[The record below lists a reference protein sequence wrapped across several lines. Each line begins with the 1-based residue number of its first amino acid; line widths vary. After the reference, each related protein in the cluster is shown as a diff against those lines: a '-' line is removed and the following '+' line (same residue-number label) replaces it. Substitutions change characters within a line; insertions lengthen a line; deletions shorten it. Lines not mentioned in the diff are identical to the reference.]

1 MKSIRSTAAL
11 VAVLVVALGSVAS
24 LGACSDVADG
34 PGTSDGG
41 VRAEV
46 DAGATPVDAASTFRS
61 GAVLEIPVGES
72 GRTYVSLDPL
82 AVVPAPSSPA
92 SSQGWD
98 LAFEGYDVYTNGG
111 VSGSGSAK
119 SFGPL
124 DAIAYVGET
133 APPVPF
139 LSEDKAAGAFLDW
152 YKYAGAPSH
161 ALYSRFHVVGVRDGE
176 SLWKVQILGYY
187 GVRDG
192 APVSALYRL
201 RYQQLE
207 PSVMPVREVVDLD
220 GTAGGPSG
228 SPSAPAECLDLG
240 SAKRTL
246 LTPEAARKSSEW
258 HLCFRR
264 DNVTVNGE
272 VGGPRHVGAFDLS
285 GDDTENEAL
294 EDVEKRTPESESFR
308 FEAVTAASFAGK
320 VFRGDRVV
328 SGFGDAWVTRSLPEA
343 PATPAYATWVVV
355 PASGAPK
362 YVLGFSEFKGATSKS
377 PGTVVMHRKP
387 VGD

>member
-1 MKSIRSTAAL
+1 MKSIRSTAAVL
-11 VAVLVVALGSVAS
+11 AVMVALGSVTS
-24 LGACSDVADG
+24 FVACSDVADA
-34 PGTSDGG
+34 PATSDGG
-41 VRAEV
+41 GRAV
-46 DAGATPVDAASTFRS
+46 DDATVPVDAASTFRS

-72 GRTYVSLDPL
+72 GRTYVSLEPL

-92 SSQGWD
+92 SSKAWD

-152 YKYAGAPSH
+152 YKYAGAPSY
-161 ALYSRFHVVGVRDGE
+161 ALYSRYHVVGVREGQN
-176 SLWKVQILGYY
+176 LWKVQLLGYY

-207 PSVMPVREVVDLD
+207 PSVSAVREVVDID
-220 GTAGGPSG
+220 GTAGGPNG
-228 SPSAPAECLDLG
+228 SPSAPSECLDLG
-240 SAKRTL
+240 SAKRL
-246 LTPEAARKSSEW
+246 MLTKEAARESNEW

-264 DNVTVNGE
+264 NNVTVNGE
-272 VGGPRHVGAFDLS
+272 VGGPRNVGAFDLS
-285 GDDTENEAL
+285 QGDTAGEVL
-294 EDVEKRTPESESFR
+294 EEVEKRTPESESSR
-308 FEAVTAASFAGK
+308 FESVTAASFVGK

-328 SGFGDAWVTRSLPEA
+328 SGFGDAWVTRSLPDA
-343 PATPAYATWVVV
+343 PALPAYATWIVV
-355 PASGAPK
+355 PASGSQK
-362 YVLGFSEFKGATSKS
+362 YLLGFSGFKGATGKS